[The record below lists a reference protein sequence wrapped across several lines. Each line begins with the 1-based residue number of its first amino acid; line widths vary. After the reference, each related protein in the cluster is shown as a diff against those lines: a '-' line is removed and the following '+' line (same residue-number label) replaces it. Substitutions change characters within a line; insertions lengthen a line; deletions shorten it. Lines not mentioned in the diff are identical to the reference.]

1 MPVRSIIAHP
11 YAYHTNRMLGFR
23 LLIRESKSRLNL
35 FTTAT
40 VMTTQ
45 TQPCTTQ
52 ISTARRI
59 TPTIPIPSDIE
70 IAQSFTVQPIS
81 DIAAACGIQTNELEP
96 YGTTKAKV
104 SLSVRDRLSD
114 VPDGKLVIV
123 AGINPTSLGEGKST
137 STVGL
142 SQALG
147 AYLKK
152 RVFTC
157 IRQPSQGP
165 TFGIKG
171 GAAGGGYSQVIPMD
185 DFNLH
190 LTGDIHAISAANNL
204 LAAALDTRIFHEKS
218 QTDEALF
225 RRLCPLHPTTGQR
238 KFARGMLGRL
248 ERLGITKSDPAQLT
262 DDEVSRFVRLNID
275 PDTIQWNRVV
285 DVNDRMLRR
294 IEVGQ
299 SATEKGRV
307 RSTKFDIS
315 VASEIMAILAL
326 ATDLNDMRL
335 RFGRIVVAESRTG
348 DFVTADDLGVAG
360 ALTVLMK
367 DALKPNLL
375 QTLEGT
381 PTFVHAGPF
390 ANLASGNSSVVAD
403 QVALKLVGPN
413 GYVITEA
420 GFGSEIGLEK
430 FVHLKCR
437 LGNIRPAAVVVVAT
451 VRALK
456 MHGGGPPVV
465 AGTPLQQEY
474 TYENV
479 ALVEAGLSNLTRHV
493 SHASSYGVPVVVCV
507 NRFHT
512 DTDAELNVVIQGARS
527 AGAVDAVVASHWEH
541 GGAGAVDLG
550 EVLVQAINN
559 DVHHGNGFRFLYDD
573 DLPLVAKIE
582 TIAKTVYGAE
592 GIDFEPEALSKLQLY
607 ESKGF
612 GRMPICI
619 AKTQYSLSADP
630 ELKGAPTGF
639 RLPVREVRLSAGAG
653 FVLVI
658 CGTIQTMPGLPTRP
672 AYYDV
677 DIDADSGKVIGLM

>member
-1 MPVRSIIAHP
+1 M
-11 YAYHTNRMLGFR
+11 
-23 LLIRESKSRLNL
+23 
-35 FTTAT
+35 
-40 VMTTQ
+40 
-45 TQPCTTQ
+45 
-52 ISTARRI
+52 
-59 TPTIPIPSDIE
+59 PSDID

-81 DIAAACGIQTNELEP
+81 DIAASCGIQPNELEP
-96 YGTTKAKV
+96 YGRTKAKV
-104 SLSVRDRLSD
+104 SLSVRDRLSS

-147 AYLKK
+147 AYLGK

-204 LAAALDTRIFHEKS
+204 LAAALDTRIFHELS
-218 QTDEALF
+218 QSDQALF
-225 RRLCPLHPTTGQR
+225 RRLCPPHPKTGQR
-238 KFARGMLGRL
+238 KFARGMLNRL
-248 ERLGITKSDPAQLT
+248 ERLGINKHDPAELT
-262 DDEVSRFVRLNID
+262 DDEISRFVRLNID

-294 IEVGQ
+294 IEIGQ
-299 SATEKGRV
+299 SKTEKGRI
-307 RSTKFDIS
+307 RTTKFDIS

-326 ATDLNDMRL
+326 ATDLNDMRS
-335 RFGRIVVAESRTG
+335 RFGRIVVAESRSG
-348 DFVTADDLGVAG
+348 EFVTADDLGVTG

-403 QVALKLVGPN
+403 QVALKLVGPD
-413 GYVITEA
+413 GYVVTEA

-437 LGNIRPAAVVVVAT
+437 LGNIRPAAIIVVAT

-456 MHGGGPPVV
+456 MHGGGPAVI
-465 AGTPLQQEY
+465 AGTPLHEAY
-474 TYENV
+474 TSENV
-479 ALVEAGLSNLTRHV
+479 SLVQAGLSNLSRHIA
-493 SHASSYGVPVVVCV
+493 HAASYGVPVVVCV

-512 DTDAELNVVIQGARS
+512 DTDIELETIINGAKA
-527 AGAVDAVVASHWEH
+527 AGAVDAVVASHWASA
-541 GGAGAVDLG
+541 GAGAVDLG
-550 EVLVQAINN
+550 KALVQAIEN
-559 DVHHGNGFRFLYDD
+559 DVHGGNGFRFLYGDD
-573 DLPLVAKIE
+573 MGLVEKIE
-582 TIAKTVYGAE
+582 TVAKKVYGAE
-592 GIDFEPEALSKLQLY
+592 GVDIEAEALSKLRLY

-612 GRMPICI
+612 GYMPICV

-677 DIDADSGKVIGLM
+677 DIDCDSGKVIGLM